1 MEYEQV
7 AEFAATY
14 GLIYLMVLFAGVLVY
29 AFWPKNKK
37 KFDEAARR
45 PLEED

>member
-7 AEFAATY
+7 AHFAATY
-14 GLIYLMVLFAGVLVY
+14 GLIYLIVLFAGVLAY
-29 AFWPKNKK
+29 AFWPKNKE
-37 KFDEAARR
+37 KFEEAARR

>member
-1 MEYEQV
+1 MTYENV

-14 GLIYLMVLFAGVLVY
+14 GLLYLMVLFAGVLLY
-29 AFWPKNKK
+29 AFWPRNKK

>member
-1 MEYEQV
+1 MTYESV

-14 GLIYLMVLFAGVLVY
+14 GLVYLFVLFLGVLAY

-37 KFDEAARR
+37 KFEEAARR

>member
-1 MEYEQV
+1 MTYESV

-14 GLIYLMVLFAGVLVY
+14 GLIYLIVLFLGVLIY
-29 AFWPKNKK
+29 AFWPKNRK
-37 KFDEAARR
+37 KFEEAARR

>member
-14 GLIYLMVLFAGVLVY
+14 GLIYLMVLFIGVLAY
-29 AFWPKNKK
+29 TFWPKNKE
-37 KFDEAARR
+37 KFKEAARR

>member
-1 MEYEQV
+1 MHYEQI
-7 AEFAATY
+7 AHFASTY
-14 GLIYLMVLFAGVLVY
+14 GLIYFIILFAGVLAY

-37 KFDEAARR
+37 KFEEAARR

>member
-1 MEYEQV
+1 MQYEQV
-7 AEFAATY
+7 AHFAATY

-29 AFWPKNKK
+29 TFWPKNKD
-37 KFDEAARR
+37 KFEEAARR